1 MKLFLLIILIISKFV
16 NNEINL
22 IINGVYTIRSLISKL
37 YFDIKNQYL
46 ILSNKQRQFYI
57 ILNNSNC
64 YSIETKREKL
74 ILGVNDEEQITIF
87 NKKDIINS
95 NKILWNIFKLNE
107 VEYLI
112 QNKFNSKFIEE
123 NNGILKFLNYN
134 PFFGIDLNKKIINN
148 NIIKNNLKFNI
159 FKLFEMEKT
168 KKKYLNYVKKESI
181 DIVIK
186 YIDLTDKNIKR
197 SGIHQI
203 YKDKDNEELRY
214 SIRSILEY
222 IPWIRK
228 IFILMPNDKVKFLKS
243 VNEINEKIIFIKDKD
258 ILGFE
263 SANNP
268 SFLFNLF
275 KMEKFGL
282 SKNFIYMDDDYFIGK
297 PLFKTDFF
305 YFNEKAKK
313 VVPYI
318 ISTKFLVINKTFI
331 LGRYNELFKKKEFLQ
346 PHSSEAFWLQIYCGE
361 KYFIEHY
368 NFSLIYTEFTHN
380 AIAENI
386 DELKEIYEEAK
397 KYEYFNETLFS
408 KERFI
413 LTLTHQHFF
422 NLYQLNIKNKKI
434 HSIRWKYISIEKVNK
449 IKLNS
454 PLFVI
459 NTGGNHIPLSRQYK
473 MQKIIMEKRF
483 KIRNKYEIINN
494 KITNIYK
501 SFINLFFFLLKLY
514 IVICFIKMFI
524 YKYYLR
530 IYSIKY

>member
-1 MKLFLLIILIISKFV
+1 MPELPEVETVKNGLIKKVKGRKILKCKVLWDGIIAYPDKQEFIKEITNQTINDITRRGKFLMFILDDYYLISHLRMEGKYFIKESTEELNKHDHVIFSLDNSKELRYNDTRKFGKMYLV
-16 NNEINL
+16 KFNEL
-22 IINGVYTIRSLISKL
+22 DKSPISKL
-37 YFDIKNQYL
+37 GKEPWDEDL
-46 ILSNKQRQFYI
+46 
-57 ILNNSNC
+57 
-64 YSIETKREKL
+64 TK
-74 ILGVNDEEQITIF
+74 
-87 NKKDIINS
+87 
-95 NKILWNIFKLNE
+95 
-107 VEYLI
+107 EYL
-112 QNKFNSKFIEE
+112 KEK
-123 NNGILKFLNYN
+123 
-134 PFFGIDLNKKIINN
+134 LNKKKAIKTLLLDQSIITGIG
-148 NIIKNNLKFNI
+148 NIYADEI
-159 FKLFEMEKT
+159 LFLSHIHPET
-168 KKKYLNYVKKESI
+168 YGAN
-181 DIVIK
+181 
-186 YIDLTDKNIKR
+186 LTDKNLKR
-197 SGIHQI
+197 TGIHQI

-243 VNEINEKIIFIKDKD
+243 VDEIKEKIIFIKDKD

-305 YFNEKAKK
+305 YFNEKEKK

-331 LGRYNELFKKKEFLQ
+331 LGRYNELFNKKEFLQ
-346 PHSSEAFWLQIYCGE
+346 PHSSKAFWLQIYCGE

-380 AIAENI
+380 AIAENV

-413 LTLTHQHFF
+413 
-422 NLYQLNIKNKKI
+422 
-434 HSIRWKYISIEKVNK
+434 
-449 IKLNS
+449 
-454 PLFVI
+454 
-459 NTGGNHIPLSRQYK
+459 
-473 MQKIIMEKRF
+473 
-483 KIRNKYEIINN
+483 
-494 KITNIYK
+494 
-501 SFINLFFFLLKLY
+501 
-514 IVICFIKMFI
+514 
-524 YKYYLR
+524 
-530 IYSIKY
+530 